1 MIHSM
6 PALSVGNPAPAAG
19 GKTGKGGIEA
29 AIVAMFSEALATQLK
44 AGDAVTAPG
53 AALSAGQPEMV
64 LDAQAA
70 LDGEALQANADPVL
84 TEGALLAKEDS
95 VIESLPDAGQSV
107 AVLPSLISPDT
118 PPPEGPGGK
127 ANGPVE
133 GGGIPAAAKNPRVLA
148 GLKVLP
154 LRPAVSASHQAY
166 DAKFE
171 AALPNGIQKI
181 VGATENVDLRGVLQS
196 SEMAGRALG
205 AVTESLPE
213 GLQPVQAQLAVA
225 GMKPTVQM
233 ESQVGVRQFAHLA
246 TPMTQPQW
254 QAEFGD
260 KITWMAVRQG
270 QMAELSLTPPSLGS
284 IEVRLNVSGQEAG
297 AQFFSANPVV
307 REAIEAALP
316 RLREMMAEAGL
327 ALGQAMVSSESFRE
341 REAQKKAEGSR
352 GEGAA
357 DGGQVAGLQEMA
369 AVRTYRRLG
378 LVDEF
383 A

>member
-6 PALSVGNPAPAAG
+6 PALSVGNPAHAAG

-44 AGDAVTAPG
+44 AGDTVTAAA
-53 AALSAGQPEMV
+53 AALPSGQPGMA
-64 LDAQAA
+64 LDTQAA

-84 TEGALLAKEDS
+84 AEGALLAKEDA
-95 VIESLPDAGQSV
+95 VAELLPDAGQPV
-107 AVLPSLISPDT
+107 AVLPGVVLADT
-118 PPPEGPGGK
+118 APEDAGDK
-127 ANGPVE
+127 ADEPVE

-148 GLKVLP
+148 GLKDLP
-154 LRPAVSASHQAY
+154 LRPAVSANHHAY

-171 AALPNGIQKI
+171 AALPPGIQKL
-181 VGATENVDLRGVLQS
+181 VGSTEAVDLRGVLQS
-196 SEMAGRALG
+196 SEVAGRALG

-213 GLQPVQAQLAVA
+213 GLQPVQAQLAMA
-225 GMKPTVQM
+225 GMKPTAQM
-233 ESQVGVRQFAHLA
+233 ESQVGVRQFAQLA

-352 GEGAA
+352 GEGDA
-357 DGGQVAGLQEMA
+357 DGGQLAGLQEA
-369 AVRTYRRLG
+369 AALRAYRRLG

>member
-6 PALSVGNPAPAAG
+6 PALAVGNPIHAAG
-19 GKTGKGGIEA
+19 GKTGKGGVEA

-44 AGDAVTAPG
+44 AGDAIAVASAVLPSG
-53 AALSAGQPEMV
+53 QPELALDSQAALS
-64 LDAQAA
+64 
-70 LDGEALQANADPVL
+70 GEALQLSPDPEQV
-84 TEGALLAKEDS
+84 EGASLETEDAASELAA
-95 VIESLPDAGQSV
+95 VAGQSV
-107 AVLPSLISPDT
+107 AALAGEVAAPATTEDAGETADESVTGS
-118 PPPEGPGGK
+118 
-127 ANGPVE
+127 
-133 GGGIPAAAKNPRVLA
+133 GIPAASKNPRVLA
-148 GLKVLP
+148 GLKDLP
-154 LRPAVSASHQAY
+154 LRPAVSANQHAY

-171 AALPNGIQKI
+171 AALPPGIQKL
-181 VGATENVDLRGVLQS
+181 VSTAEVADMKGLLQPA
-196 SEMAGRALG
+196 EVAGRALG
-205 AVTESLPE
+205 VVTESLPE
-213 GLQPVQAQLAVA
+213 GVQPVQAQLAMA
-225 GMKPTVQM
+225 GMKPTAQM

-246 TPMTQPQW
+246 TPMAQPQW

-341 REAQKKAEGSR
+341 REAQAKKDGSR
-352 GEGAA
+352 GEGDA
-357 DGGQVAGLQEMA
+357 DGGRVAGLQEA
-369 AVRTYRRLG
+369 GAVRAYRRLG